1 MKLATTLSMIIA
13 ISTIPTLANADEESF
28 GSWLFSVERKKEI
41 APAEDATYLEECGAC
56 HFAYQPGWLPEA
68 SWKKI
73 MQASA
78 LEDHFSENAE
88 LDEETRK
95 HIEQYLV
102 ANSAD
107 KSKYKRSRKIMASLK
122 DGQAPMRIT
131 EVPYII
137 NKHHEIPKRLITGND
152 KVKALSFCDKCH
164 QDATAGNFEEDSVK
178 IPGYGRWSD

>member
-1 MKLATTLSMIIA
+1 MKLTTASII
-13 ISTIPTLANADEESF
+13 IMLITIIPIASADEESF
-28 GSWLFSVERKKEI
+28 SSWLFSVDRKKEI
-41 APAEDATYLEECGAC
+41 APAEDTTYLEECGAC
-56 HFAYQPGWLPEA
+56 HFAYQPGLLPKA

-73 MQASA
+73 MQANA
-78 LEDHFSENAE
+78 LEDHFNENAE

-95 HIEQYLV
+95 YIEQYLV

-107 KSKYKRSRKIMASLK
+107 KSRYKRSRKIMASLK

-137 NKHHEIPKRLITGND
+137 DKHHEIPKKLITGND

-164 QDATAGNFEEDSVK
+164 QDAKSGNFEEDSVK
-178 IPGYGRWSD
+178 IPGHGRWSD